1 MALATERPPMAE
13 YPPYF
18 ARYIDRVPA
27 GDIVVQLRDNAA
39 TLGATIATLDDAR
52 GAQRPEPGKWSIREM
67 LGHLIDVER
76 VFVYRALCI
85 ARGDSAPL
93 SSFDQN
99 DYAAAAGSDARPL
112 ADLRDEL
119 RALRESTIRFFA
131 SLPAGAWTRIGVV
144 GGNNLSVRAIARII
158 VGHTQHH
165 LQVLAERYDV
175 PTTR

>member
-1 MALATERPPMAE
+1 MALATDRPPMAE

-67 LGHLIDVER
+67 LGHLIDAER

-144 GGNNLSVRAIARII
+144 GGNNLSVRAIAHII

>member
-1 MALATERPPMAE
+1 MALATDRPPMAE

>member
-1 MALATERPPMAE
+1 MALATDRPPMAE

-144 GGNNLSVRAIARII
+144 GGNNLSVRAIAHII

-165 LQVLAERYDV
+165 LQVLAERYGV

>member
-1 MALATERPPMAE
+1 MALATDRPPMAE

-99 DYAAAAGSDARPL
+99 DYAAAAGSDARTL
-112 ADLRDEL
+112 SDLRDEL